1 MSILEANL
9 RILKAHYPDLA
20 LLLEGEE
27 KPFEGEGWSGSR
39 GDIRMET
46 SASGLPVM
54 SVRGIHL
61 HSSRDPVREAER
73 LAASLNEGEGPI
85 VICGLA
91 LAYTAEACFRRFPR
105 RPLVIAERHI
115 TVLKAA
121 LENRDLGELL
131 LNARLLFVQ
140 GGSGEG
146 VLNALSLL
154 EKEGRGKALLLKNQ
168 ALCRLNE
175 AWYSGI
181 EARVRNFSLR
191 EDVNTATL
199 RRFGKRWIRNL
210 SRNMNAIRDLPGV
223 SRLEGVLSPAH
234 GAPVFLAAA
243 GPGLDRIAPLLPAI
257 ARRCLVVAVDT
268 SLRFCL
274 KNGVEPDFAV
284 AVDPQY
290 WNARHL
296 DRASSPRTMLIAE
309 SAVYPPVLA
318 ELKEGSFRGGL
329 LCASLFPLGA
339 YIEER
344 VDPKGE
350 LGAGGSVSTTAWD
363 FCRLLGASEILIAGL
378 DLSFPGLK
386 THFRGAAFEELA
398 LSRSGRLSPGETWSV
413 KALREAQPFL
423 APASDGGRV
432 LTDRRLSL
440 YASWFE
446 NRFRL
451 FPEIKNYSL
460 GTGGIAIAGLET
472 QEPGAILALPERR
485 EEINSLLEDVYGRID
500 REFFGAAVPQRAE
513 AWEKALQS
521 LLRGLESLTEAA
533 SNAAVMAEHAL
544 SRLEGGGLSPRERES
559 ILSRLDTIN
568 RRITGSD
575 VKEVAGFLFP
585 PSAELE
591 KELAAKDASAQM
603 PGDPLRR
610 HLAFSGAMYG
620 ALSAAAAYNLR
631 QLSRIRNHGQSGRT

>member
-1 MSILEANL
+1 MSTLEANL

-27 KPFEGEGWSGSR
+27 KPFEGEGWPGSR

-46 SASGLPVM
+46 SSSGLPVM

-61 HSSRDPVREAER
+61 HSNRDPVREAER
-73 LAASLNEGEGPI
+73 LAASLDEGEGPI

-105 RPLVIAERHI
+105 RPLIIAERHI

-131 LNARLLFVQ
+131 LNARLLFVP

-154 EKEGRGKALLLKNQ
+154 EKEGGGKAQILKNQ

-181 EARVRNFSLR
+181 EARVRSFSVR
-191 EDVNTATL
+191 EDVNMATL

-210 SRNMNAIRDLPGV
+210 SRNMSAIRDLPGV
-223 SRLEGVLSPAH
+223 SRLEGILSPAQ
-234 GAPVFLAAA
+234 GLPVLLAAA
-243 GPGLDRIAPLLPAI
+243 GPGLDRIAPILPAI

-284 AVDPQY
+284 VVDPQY

-318 ELKEGSFRGGL
+318 GLKEGSFRGGL
-329 LCASLFPLGA
+329 LCASLFPLGN

-350 LGAGGSVSTTAWD
+350 LGAGGSVATTAWD
-363 FCRLLGASEILIAGL
+363 FCRLLGASEIRIAGL
-378 DLSFPGLK
+378 DLGFPGLK

-398 LSRSGRLSPGETWSV
+398 RNRSGRLSPGETWSV
-413 KALREAQPFL
+413 KALREGQPFL

-451 FPEIKNYSL
+451 FPQIKNYSL

-472 QEPGAILALPERR
+472 EEVEAILALPERR
-485 EEINSLLEDVYGRID
+485 EEIHGLLEDAYNRIN
-500 REFFGAAVPQRAE
+500 REFFGETVPQRAE
-513 AWEKALQS
+513 AWEKALKS
-521 LLRGLESLTEAA
+521 LLRGLESLMETATEAA
-533 SNAAVMAEHAL
+533 AMAENTL
-544 SRLEGGGLSPRERES
+544 SRLEARDLSPRERES

-568 RRITGSD
+568 RRIAESD

-591 KELAAKDASAQM
+591 KEPAARDAS
-603 PGDPLRR
+603 GEISRDPFRH
-610 HLAFSGAMYG
+610 HLAFSGTMYS

-631 QLSRIRNHGQSGRT
+631 QLLKFPNKPI

>member
-1 MSILEANL
+1 MSTLEANL

-27 KPFEGEGWSGSR
+27 KPFEGEGWSGNS

-46 SASGLPVM
+46 AASGLPVM
-54 SVRGIHL
+54 SVCGIHL
-61 HSSRDPVREAER
+61 HSNRDPLREAER
-73 LAASLNEGEGPI
+73 LAASLDEGEGPI
-85 VICGLA
+85 IICGLA

-131 LNARLLFVQ
+131 LNARLLFVL

-154 EKEGRGKALLLKNQ
+154 EKEGGGKAQILKNQ

-181 EARVRNFSLR
+181 EARARSFSVR
-191 EDVNTATL
+191 EDVNMATL

-210 SRNMNAIRDLPGV
+210 SRNMDAIRDLPGV
-223 SRLEGVLSPAH
+223 SRLEGILSPAR
-234 GAPVFLAAA
+234 GLPVLLAAA
-243 GPGLDRIAPLLPAI
+243 GPGLDRIAPLLPAM

-284 AVDPQY
+284 VVDPQY
-290 WNARHL
+290 WNTRHL

-318 ELKEGSFRGGL
+318 GLKEGSFRGGL
-329 LCASLFPLGA
+329 LCASLFPLGN

-350 LGAGGSVSTTAWD
+350 LGAGGSVATTAWD
-363 FCRLLGASEILIAGL
+363 FCRLLGTSEIRIAGL

-398 LSRSGRLSPGETWSV
+398 RSRSGRLSPGETWSV
-413 KALREAQPFL
+413 KALREGQPFL

-472 QEPGAILALPERR
+472 QEPEAVLELPERR
-485 EEINSLLEDVYGRID
+485 EEIQGLLEEAYSRIN
-500 REFFGAAVPQRAE
+500 REFFGESAPQRAE
-513 AWEKALQS
+513 AWEKALKS
-521 LLRGLESLTEAA
+521 LLRGLESLMETACDAA
-533 SNAAVMAEHAL
+533 AMAENTL
-544 SRLEGGGLSPRERES
+544 SRLEVRGLSPRERES

-568 RRITGSD
+568 RRIAESD

-585 PSAELE
+585 PFAELE
-591 KELAAKDASAQM
+591 KELAACDASERISK
-603 PGDPLRR
+603 DLFLH
-610 HLAFSGAMYG
+610 HLAFSGAMYS
-620 ALSAAAAYNLR
+620 ALSSAAAYNLR
-631 QLSRIRNHGQSGRT
+631 QLNKLRKP